1 MRDRQGTLGVVVRLL
16 AQGLGGQD
24 LRIAAGIAL
33 AATSSAFLVLEPWPL
48 KLIVDS
54 VLGSHPLPP
63 WLAQIVPDAG
73 EGTPARS
80 RLVLLGWLAGGI
92 VALRLCS
99 GLLIML
105 HTNVLVAVGLRTV
118 FRLRCRLF
126 DHVQRLS
133 LAFHD
138 ATPVGDSLY
147 RVTWDSYAAQAIFN
161 AGLVPAVT
169 SLLTLGGILI
179 MMAGQDPVVTLT
191 ALAVSVPL
199 ALLIRLLDRPIT
211 AHSLRVHER
220 ESDVSARVQETLVG
234 IRAVQ
239 AFGREAF
246 EGQRFRQHARASLF
260 ANVRLTALQTG
271 SQAVAGTLMA
281 AGAAAVVFLA
291 AQRALEGVVTAGDV
305 VLTAAYVTML
315 YRPLETLTYTAGTI
329 QGATAGAR
337 RVLALLDAKPD
348 VTDAHDAVEFPGRAR
363 GHVRFEGVTFAYAQG
378 HPVLRDV
385 CLDVQPGE
393 TVALVGASGAGK
405 TTLASLLLRFYD
417 PSSGTVFLDGQDL
430 KTLTIASLRQQIAL
444 VLQDPVLFGT
454 TIRENIAYGRPGA
467 SVEEIQAA
475 AQAAGAHDFI
485 VSLPRGYETS
495 IGERGVMLSGGQRQ
509 RLSIAR
515 AFLKDAPILVLDEPT
530 SALDAETETTLLDA
544 LRRLMRGRTTL
555 IIAHRLSTVR
565 EADRIVV
572 LQAGQIVESG
582 SREDLLARETV
593 YARLHRLQF
602 DGVFAAAVDP
612 V

>member
-1 MRDRQGTLGVVVRLL
+1 MRDRGGTLGVVVRLL
-16 AQGLGGQD
+16 AQGLGGQGP
-24 LRIAAGIAL
+24 RITMGIAL
-33 AATSSAFLVLEPWPL
+33 VAVSSAVLVLEPWPL

-54 VLGSHPLPP
+54 VLGSRPLPP
-63 WLAQIVPDAG
+63 WLAQILPDVGPGAG
-73 EGTPARS
+73 IRS
-80 RLVLLGWLAGGI
+80 RLALLGWLAGGI
-92 VALRLCS
+92 VALRLLA
-99 GLLIML
+99 GLLTML

-147 RVTWDSYAAQAIFN
+147 RVTWDSYATQSIFN

-169 SLLTLGGILI
+169 SLLTLVGILI

-191 ALAVSVPL
+191 ALAVCVPL

-246 EGQRFRQHARASLF
+246 EGRRFREHARASLF
-260 ANVRLTALQTG
+260 ANLRLTALQTG

-291 AQRALEGVVTAGDV
+291 ARRALDGVVTAGDV

-329 QGATAGAR
+329 QAATAGAR
-337 RVLALLDAKPD
+337 RVLALLDTRPD
-348 VTDAHDAVEFPGRAR
+348 VTDARHAVEFPGRAH
-363 GHVRFEGVTFAYAQG
+363 GHMRFEGVSFAYTQG
-378 HPVLRDV
+378 RPALQDI

-417 PSSGTVFLDGQDL
+417 PSSGTVCLDGHDL

-467 SVEEIQAA
+467 TDEEIHAA
-475 AQAAGAHDFI
+475 ARAAGAHDFI
-485 VSLPRGYETS
+485 LALPHGYETS

-515 AFLKDAPILVLDEPT
+515 AFLKDAPILILDEPT

-572 LQAGQIVESG
+572 LQDGRVVESG
-582 SREDLLARETV
+582 SHEDLLTRAAV

-602 DGVFAAAVDP
+602 DGAALSGVP